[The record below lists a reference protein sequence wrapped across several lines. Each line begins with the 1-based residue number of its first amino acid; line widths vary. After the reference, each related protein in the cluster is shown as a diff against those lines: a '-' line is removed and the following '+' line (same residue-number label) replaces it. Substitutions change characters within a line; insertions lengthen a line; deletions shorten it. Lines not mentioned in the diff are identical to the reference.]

1 MLLVVPAGLNVL
13 AAALGVIGIAAVGFV
28 LYQLIF
34 GPALKAQADR
44 DAPPPEQGAVWE
56 IIVDEKARQR
66 VVSIGQ
72 IDSEVQTRM
81 AGIKDDHIVL
91 RFRKE
96 RDLEEYEIH
105 LTPGGQVF
113 YVAPHTKRA
122 EVMKGPESFAS
133 RELIGY
139 PAVMRLAA
147 AVRDA
152 RPIQY
157 LEFELATK
165 YFINQFGT
173 EKMKFILTL
182 KKIVPGIDLKS
193 RDRKGIYSFGRKAAA
208 ATEDAEEGG
217 AA

>member
-1 MLLVVPAGLNVL
+1 MLLVIPAGLNIM
-13 AAALGVIGIAAVGFV
+13 AAAVGVIGLAAVAVVF
-28 LYQLIF
+28 YQLIL

-81 AGIKDDHIVL
+81 AGIKDDHLVI

-96 RDLEEYEIH
+96 RDLEEYEIN

-113 YVAPHTKRA
+113 YIAPHSKRT
-122 EVMKGPESFAS
+122 EVMKGPETFAS

-152 RPIQY
+152 RPVQY
-157 LEFELATK
+157 LEFQLATK

-182 KKIVPGIDLKS
+182 KKIIPGIDLKS

-208 ATEDAEEGG
+208 SEESEEGG